1 MLAGIDA
8 VIFDLDGTL
17 VDSMWIW
24 KAIDREYLKTVNR
37 TLPDDLQLCIE
48 GKSFYETAAYFK
60 ERFAL
65 RESVEEIMDTWNE
78 MAFEKYAKEVTLKNN
93 VLKFLDLLKK
103 HQIKIGIATSNSRIL
118 TDAVLKEKNVYDYF
132 DAILTGCEVGAGKPA
147 PDIYINTA
155 KKMGVLPDKCLV
167 FEDLIQGVM
176 AGKAAGMHVCAV
188 KDEYSDY
195 QLDEKKQMADYFIED
210 YAEILAAEK

>member
-93 VLKFLDLLKK
+93 VLKFLDLL
-103 HQIKIGIATSNSRIL
+103 
-118 TDAVLKEKNVYDYF
+118 
-132 DAILTGCEVGAGKPA
+132 
-147 PDIYINTA
+147 
-155 KKMGVLPDKCLV
+155 
-167 FEDLIQGVM
+167 
-176 AGKAAGMHVCAV
+176 
-188 KDEYSDY
+188 
-195 QLDEKKQMADYFIED
+195 
-210 YAEILAAEK
+210 